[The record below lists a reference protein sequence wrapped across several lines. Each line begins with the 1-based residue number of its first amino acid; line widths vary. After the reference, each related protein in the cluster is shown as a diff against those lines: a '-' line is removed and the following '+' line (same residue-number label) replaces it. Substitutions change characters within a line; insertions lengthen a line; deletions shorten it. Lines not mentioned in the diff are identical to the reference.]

1 MTDLFNQ
8 KIQTFLTKAIS
19 VSIKADETKTD
30 LDLWFYQMMMSQL
43 KQAISD
49 PSDII
54 FLEDLNLLSDIDI
67 SGRNAAAIIYDSTDE
82 PSFIPNAPDICV
94 FKRMTCLALIKCDVD
109 DFVGSAPFQL
119 GIDINRHTLA
129 SFKGKATHFLLPFD
143 ILLYVEKA
151 MLDKHGAEA
160 LSTNLFN
167 QDGHLFSPHVM
178 PSIVT
183 GFLTQ
188 GNLSDLTAFVAQPN
202 MLRALCLDAG
212 IDINNKIGNADI
224 NEDVLL
230 SLKIFKYRYHLPINP
245 ESMRNIEQFESAL
258 QSNQPEIAVK
268 IGGNEVHIIKPP
280 RH

>member
-1 MTDLFNQ
+1 MNQ
-8 KIQTFLTKAIS
+8 LSNEQIQVFLAKAIALS
-19 VSIKADETKTD
+19 VKSDETKTH

-43 KQAISD
+43 KQAIAN

-54 FLEDLNLLSDIDI
+54 YLKDMKQLSDIDV
-67 SGRNAAAIIYDSTDE
+67 SGRSAAAIVYDSGDQH
-82 PSFIPNAPDICV
+82 SFIPDAPDICV
-94 FKRMTCLALIKCDVD
+94 FKRLTCLALIKCDVD
-109 DFVGSAPFQL
+109 DFIGSAPFQL

-143 ILLYVEKA
+143 ILLYVEKS
-151 MLDKHGAEA
+151 MLDKHGSDA

-167 QDGHLFSPHVM
+167 QDGYLFSPHVM
-178 PSIVT
+178 PSIIT

-202 MLRALCLDAG
+202 MLRSLCLDAG
-212 IDINNKIGNADI
+212 IDVSEKLGNADL

-230 SLKIFKYRYHLPINP
+230 SLKVFKYRYHLPINP
-245 ESMRNIEQFESAL
+245 ESMLNIEQFESAL
-258 QSNQPEIAVK
+258 QSGSPEISVK